1 VKKPL
6 RNLLPIVKF
15 DGPVLTYAEVRDY
28 FGWKGNAT
36 IRRYVREGLLTR
48 FRIGARSKD
57 CRITAESVERLREH
71 INKCIEDEAYAEKA
85 RMQTM
90 RERKGLPQRKQEEV
104 LLDAEAIIERFNEGR
119 PSPAKDSTPDTGS
132 TYTAPSQ
139 PVRRQ
144 RVGFSSVRGI

>member
-1 VKKPL
+1 MKKPL

-15 DGPVLTYAEVRDY
+15 DGPVLTYSEVRDY

-57 CRITAESVERLREH
+57 CRITVESVERLREH

-85 RMQTM
+85 RMQSM
-90 RERKGLPQRKQEEV
+90 RERKGLPQREPDEV
-104 LLDAEAIIERFNEGR
+104 LLDAEAIIESFNEGR
-119 PSPAKDSTPDTGS
+119 QSPVKDSTPDTGS
-132 TYTAPSQ
+132 TYTPPAP
-139 PVRRQ
+139 PPARPIRR
-144 RVGFSSVRGI
+144 GFLVRGI